1 MEYTRFGKSGR
12 VVSRIGFG
20 GATAGLKNYV
30 RSFDPEARS
39 DQEKVIAAIHRALEL
54 GITYFDTAPAY
65 GAGASER
72 IFGEALEGAKLAPQA
87 VDAGAELFLATKV
100 SPGQTPGEARAQME
114 ASLKRLRRDHVDLYQ
129 LHGTAY
135 TPEHEESF
143 FRSGG
148 LIDELEKAKA
158 EGLAR
163 YIGFTVEAINETTLR
178 LISCGRFDTIQL
190 AYNVIYQHPYDPY
203 WKAGTMFDAEEQ
215 GMGIAV
221 MRTVTSG
228 VFQKWIQAVNPHNTF
243 DYSQAL
249 VQFVLSN
256 PLVDVALLGMRSAE
270 RVEQNVAIC
279 EDTAGRIDIAQIHGK
294 YPTPDGKEAK

>member
-1 MEYTRFGKSGR
+1 MEYASFGNTGR
-12 VVSRIGFG
+12 MVSRIGFG
-20 GATAGLKNYV
+20 GAPAGLKNYLG
-30 RSFDPEARS
+30 SYDPDDRA
-39 DQEKVIAAIHRALEL
+39 DQENVIAAIRRAVEL

-65 GAGASER
+65 GSGASER
-72 IFGEALEGAKLAPQA
+72 IFGEALEGTEVAPQA
-87 VDAGAELFLATKV
+87 RDAGSELFVATKV
-100 SPGQTPGEARAQME
+100 RPNDSPAQARREME
-114 ASLKRLRRDHVDLYQ
+114 ASLERLRRDHVDLYQ

-135 TPEHEESF
+135 TPDQEEAF
-143 FRSGG
+143 FRKDG
-148 LIDELEKAKA
+148 LIDELEKAKV
-158 EGLAR
+158 EGLTR

-178 LISCGRFDTIQL
+178 LIKSGRFDTVQL

-228 VFQKWIQAVNPHNTF
+228 VFQKWIQAVNPDNTF
-243 DYSQAL
+243 DYSPAL

-256 PLVDVALLGMRSAE
+256 PLVDVALLGMRSVE

-279 EDTAGRIDIAQIHGK
+279 ENTAGRIDLAQIHGK
-294 YPTPDGKEAK
+294 YPTPDGRLPT

>member
-1 MEYTRFGKSGR
+1 MEYATFGSTGR

-20 GATAGLKNYV
+20 GAPAGLKNYV
-30 RSFDPEARS
+30 RSYDPEDRS
-39 DQEKVIAAIHRALEL
+39 DQEKVIAAIRRALEL

-72 IFGEALEGAKLAPQA
+72 IFGEALDGAEAAPQA
-87 VDAGAELFLATKV
+87 RDAGSELFLATKV
-100 SPGQTPGEARAQME
+100 RPNDTPTEARREME
-114 ASLKRLRRDHVDLYQ
+114 ASLERLRRDHVDLLQ

-135 TPEHEESF
+135 TPAHEEAF
-143 FRSGG
+143 FRKGG

-158 EGLAR
+158 DGITKH
-163 YIGFTVEAINETTLR
+163 IGFTVEAINATTLR
-178 LISCGRFDTIQL
+178 LIECGRFDSIQL
-190 AYNVIYQHPYDPY
+190 AYNLIYQHPYDPY
-203 WKAGTMFDAEEQ
+203 WKAGTMFDAEER

-228 VFQKWIQAVNPHNTF
+228 VFQKWIQTVNPGNTF
-243 DYSQAL
+243 DYSAAL

-256 PLVDVALLGMRSAE
+256 PLVDVALLGMRSVD

-279 EDTAGRIDIAQIHGK
+279 ENADGRIDIARVHGK
-294 YPTPDGKEAK
+294 YPTPDGRIPK

>member
-1 MEYTRFGKSGR
+1 MEYTTFGSTGR
-12 VVSRIGFG
+12 VVSRVGFG
-20 GATAGLKNYV
+20 GAPAGLKNYL
-30 RSFDPEARS
+30 RSYDPEDRADR
-39 DQEKVIAAIHRALEL
+39 EPVIAAIRRAVEL

-72 IFGEALEGAKLAPQA
+72 IFGEALEGAAVAPQA
-87 VDAGAELFLATKV
+87 RDAGATLFVATKV
-100 SPGQTPGEARAQME
+100 RPNDSPTEARREME
-114 ASLKRLRRDHVDLYQ
+114 ASLDRLRRDHVDLLQ

-135 TPEHEESF
+135 TPEHEEAF
-143 FRSGG
+143 FRTGG

-158 EGLAR
+158 EGLTK

-178 LISCGRFDTIQL
+178 LIKSGRFDTIQL

-215 GMGIAV
+215 EMGIAV

-228 VFQKWIQAVNPHNTF
+228 VFQKWIQAVNPENTF
-243 DYSQAL
+243 DYSEAL

-256 PLVDVALLGMRSAE
+256 PLVDVALLGMRSVE

-279 EDTAGRIDIAQIHGK
+279 EDMAGRVDIERIHGK
-294 YPTPDGKEAK
+294 YPTPDGRIPK